1 LPSKTHFAQ
10 SGRSVRVVALL
21 KQTNVKFEKF
31 TIFKSK
37 QEQISHDETRRQNV
51 QELGVTLWHWLQKN
65 FHKIIIVFS
74 AQHLSSIEFMISLDF
89 PWIALKAKINIVN
102 KTKCATLNKF
112 LLQKLNSIKTFGK
125 HIHRHLVLSADLP
138 W

>member
-51 QELGVTLWHWLQKN
+51 QEVGVTL
-65 FHKIIIVFS
+65 
-74 AQHLSSIEFMISLDF
+74 
-89 PWIALKAKINIVN
+89 
-102 KTKCATLNKF
+102 
-112 LLQKLNSIKTFGK
+112 
-125 HIHRHLVLSADLP
+125 
-138 W
+138 